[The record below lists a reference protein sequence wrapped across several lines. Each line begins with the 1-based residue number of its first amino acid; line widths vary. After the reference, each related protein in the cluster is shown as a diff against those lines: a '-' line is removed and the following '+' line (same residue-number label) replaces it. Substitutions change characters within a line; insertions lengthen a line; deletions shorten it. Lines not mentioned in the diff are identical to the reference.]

1 MNEFLYRVV
10 SLEDWEEAQGLGRVP
25 RCGSD
30 DRDGFVH
37 LSTEETF
44 IETANLYFEI
54 SEAPLALEI
63 DPKLLGDDLKW
74 ERRGLPWGRSFSSL
88 YSEGIPLS
96 AVRAVISLD
105 HSTQNGFTRG
115 LKRELSGW
123 SSGAVLRSNETTK
136 AETPRACYVSN

>member
-1 MNEFLYRVV
+1 MNDFLYRVV
-10 SLEDWEEAQGLGRVP
+10 SLEDWEQAQRLGRVP

-30 DRDGFVH
+30 ERDGFVH

-54 SEAPLALEI
+54 SESPLALEI
-63 DPKLLGDDLKW
+63 DPEHLGNDLKW
-74 ERRGLPWGRSFSSL
+74 ERVASRGGVAFPHL

-105 HSTQNGFTRG
+105 HFTQSGFISG
-115 LKRELSGW
+115 LKRELPVG
-123 SSGAVLRSNETTK
+123 
-136 AETPRACYVSN
+136 

>member
-74 ERRGLPWGRSFSSL
+74 ESVASRGVRSFSSL
-88 YSEGIPLS
+88 VFGRHSIVCGACGDFLRPFRHKVDLPVGSSES
-96 AVRAVISLD
+96 CCWDA
-105 HSTQNGFTRG
+105 
-115 LKRELSGW
+115 
-123 SSGAVLRSNETTK
+123 GARRSDYN
-136 AETPRACYVSN
+136 C

>member
-1 MNEFLYRVV
+1 MNDFIYRVV
-10 SLEDWEEAQGLGRVP
+10 SLEDWEQAQRLGRVP
-25 RCGSD
+25 RCGAD

-37 LSTEETF
+37 LSTEKTF
-44 IETANLYFEI
+44 IETANLYFET

-74 ERRGLPWGRSFSSL
+74 EAVASRGDVVFPHL

-105 HSTQNGFTRG
+105 HSTQSGFTAG
-115 LKRELSGW
+115 LKRELSVG
-123 SSGAVLRSNETTK
+123 
-136 AETPRACYVSN
+136 

>member
-1 MNEFLYRVV
+1 MNDSLYRVV
-10 SLEDWEEAQGLGRVP
+10 SLEDWEQAQRLGRVP

-30 DRDGFVH
+30 ERDGFVH

-63 DPKLLGDDLKW
+63 DPEHLGNDLKW
-74 ERRGLPWGRSFSSL
+74 ERVASRGDVAFPHL
-88 YSEGIPLS
+88 YTEGIPLS

-105 HSTQNGFTRG
+105 YDRENGFACG
-115 LKRELSGW
+115 LKRELPG
-123 SSGAVLRSNETTK
+123 V
-136 AETPRACYVSN
+136 

>member
-1 MNEFLYRVV
+1 MNDSLYRVV
-10 SLEDWEEAQGLGRVP
+10 SLEDWNQAQGLGRVP

-37 LSTEETF
+37 LSTEETV

-74 ERRGLPWGRSFSSL
+74 ERVASRGGVAFPHL
-88 YSEGIPLS
+88 YAEGIPLS

-105 HSTQNGFTRG
+105 HSTQSGFTSG
-115 LKRELSGW
+115 LKRELLVG
-123 SSGAVLRSNETTK
+123 
-136 AETPRACYVSN
+136 

>member
-1 MNEFLYRVV
+1 MNNSLYRVV
-10 SLEDWEEAQGLGRVP
+10 SLEDWEETQKLGRVP

-30 DRDGFVH
+30 ERDGFVH

-54 SEAPLALEI
+54 SESPLALEI
-63 DPKLLGDDLKW
+63 DPEHLGNDLKW
-74 ERRGLPWGRSFSSL
+74 ERVASRGDVAFPHL

-105 HSTQNGFTRG
+105 HFTQSGFIRG
-115 LKRELSGW
+115 LKRKLPVG
-123 SSGAVLRSNETTK
+123 
-136 AETPRACYVSN
+136 

>member
-1 MNEFLYRVV
+1 MV
-10 SLEDWEEAQGLGRVP
+10 SSEDWEQTLKLGRVP

-37 LSTEETF
+37 LSTEETV
-44 IETANLYFEI
+44 IETANLYFEL

-74 ERRGLPWGRSFSSL
+74 EAVTSRGGAAFPHL

-96 AVRAVISLD
+96 AVRAVISV
-105 HSTQNGFTRG
+105 TMR
-115 LKRELSGW
+115 
-123 SSGAVLRSNETTK
+123 
-136 AETPRACYVSN
+136 